1 MKQECKYIE
10 ELKRQQ
16 KIMIGI
22 LIVICIIFLLD
33 KIVPWNFILGLF
45 KDNNGNFSNDI
56 LWNAIGAIGGIAA
69 FFGVII
75 TIICTEDSRIKQNKY
90 DYIKNQ
96 KELEFSQF
104 KSEVKHQLEILNP
117 TNAVEISLNILNE
130 YNYRDI
136 CIQLS
141 LYLCRIRRVLW
152 NINWFYDNNVINDTK
167 KYREFVDIACI
178 EIEKITQI
186 INSYT
191 DCVNNWFLNRKIY
204 LNLIKEIEKNNA
216 LKQDEK
222 EQLDKLR
229 PKYESEN
236 KQEEFVKTILSYKM
250 ELVELSNNRM
260 PILERKAK
268 DMIEERDNF
277 IKNELKI

>member
-10 ELKRQQ
+10 ELKKQQ
-16 KIMIGI
+16 KIMTGI

-33 KIVPWNFILGLF
+33 KIVHWNFILGLF

-56 LWNAIGAIGGIAA
+56 LWNAIGAIGGFAA

-117 TNAVEISLNILNE
+117 TNAVEISLNIINE

-152 NINWFYDNNVINDTK
+152 NINWFYDN
-167 KYREFVDIACI
+167 
-178 EIEKITQI
+178 
-186 INSYT
+186 
-191 DCVNNWFLNRKIY
+191 
-204 LNLIKEIEKNNA
+204 
-216 LKQDEK
+216 
-222 EQLDKLR
+222 
-229 PKYESEN
+229 
-236 KQEEFVKTILSYKM
+236 
-250 ELVELSNNRM
+250 
-260 PILERKAK
+260 
-268 DMIEERDNF
+268 
-277 IKNELKI
+277 

>member
-16 KIMIGI
+16 KIMTGI

-178 EIEKITQI
+178 EIEK
-186 INSYT
+186 SH
-191 DCVNNWFLNRKIY
+191 R
-204 LNLIKEIEKNNA
+204 
-216 LKQDEK
+216 
-222 EQLDKLR
+222 
-229 PKYESEN
+229 
-236 KQEEFVKTILSYKM
+236 
-250 ELVELSNNRM
+250 
-260 PILERKAK
+260 
-268 DMIEERDNF
+268 
-277 IKNELKI
+277 

>member
-16 KIMIGI
+16 KIMTGI

-56 LWNAIGAIGGIAA
+56 LWNAIGAIGGIVA

-75 TIICTEDSRIKQNKY
+75 TIICTENSRIKQNKY

-204 LNLIKEIEKNNA
+204 LNLKEIEK
-216 LKQDEK
+216 
-222 EQLDKLR
+222 
-229 PKYESEN
+229 
-236 KQEEFVKTILSYKM
+236 IM
-250 ELVELSNNRM
+250 H
-260 PILERKAK
+260 
-268 DMIEERDNF
+268 
-277 IKNELKI
+277 